1 MIGKDEASNKV
12 RTISMRYWC
21 LMMLI
26 LMGVSWADIGRITK
40 LQGKTDAYIFRGN
53 SKFAVSKDLKLKAR
67 DEIFSHD
74 TQMVIDLYPGH
85 KVILAKNS
93 QIKITG
99 KNTIDFI
106 KGRIQ
111 VQVTKELKVQGDG
124 VAFNAK
130 EAVFEVSQTEN
141 KDFDLDVVSGE
152 VEVTSPY
159 VHTFVPEIVKAQEG
173 FRFTTAESGFARR
186 KFSPKINVLS
196 N

>member
-1 MIGKDEASNKV
+1 
-12 RTISMRYWC
+12 MRYWC

-40 LQGKTDAYIFRGN
+40 LEGKTDAYIFRGN

-67 DEIFSHD
+67 DEIFSHE

-99 KNTIDFI
+99 KDTIDFI

-141 KDFDLDVVSGE
+141 KDLDLDVVSGE

-159 VHTFVPEIVKAQEG
+159 VHTFVPEIVKGQEG
-173 FRFTTAESGFARR
+173 FRFTTAEPGFARR
-186 KFSPKINVLS
+186 KFASKINILS